1 MKKIILII
9 ILFCLVVAAWFVIS
23 EIYTAEAQKIDK
35 VTFEI
40 KQGESVGEL
49 VNRLEEEQVIRN
61 AWIFKKYLIYKGL
74 DKKVNYGEF
83 EVEAPITVA
92 RVAEALSQPGL
103 SEREITILPGWGLKE
118 VAQYLEKEGISTKED
133 FFNLVG
139 QPAMNYKIS
148 GIQAPEIDLDLK
160 ILGDKPWYVGYE
172 GYFAPDTYRIY
183 KNSTV
188 EDVVDR
194 LLKERDKQITPEM
207 WDDIKKSG
215 KSFFDILTMAS
226 VLEREARDFEEMA
239 IISDIFWRRHDINWA
254 LQSCATVNY
263 VTGKDTPAISLDDQ
277 KIESAY
283 KTYKYP
289 GLPLGPIS
297 TPGLDAIRAAI
308 YPQENDYWYF
318 LTGTDGE
325 MRYAEDLEG
334 HNLNKA
340 KYL

>member
-103 SEREITILPGWGLKE
+103 SEREITILPGWGLRE

-215 KSFFDILTMAS
+215 KSFFDILIMAS

-263 VTGKDTPAISLDDQ
+263 VTGKDTPAISLEDQ

-283 KTYKYP
+283 NTYKYP

-297 TPGLDAIRAAI
+297 NPGLDAIRAAI

>member
-9 ILFCLVVAAWFVIS
+9 LILCLVILAWFVFS

-35 VTFEI
+35 VNFEI

-61 AWIFKKYLIYKGL
+61 AWIFKKYLVYKGL

-83 EVEAPITVA
+83 EVEAPITTA
-92 RVAEALSQPGL
+92 RVAQALGQPGL

-118 VAQYLEKEGISTKED
+118 LGDYLEKEGIGTKEE
-133 FFNLVG
+133 FFNIVG
-139 QPAMNYKIS
+139 RPGKNYKIVS
-148 GIQAPEIDLDLK
+148 EKAPDIKRDFK
-160 ILGDKPWYVGYE
+160 ILTDKPWYVSYE

-183 KNSTV
+183 KNASLV
-188 EDVVDR
+188 DVIDR
-194 LLKERDKQITPEM
+194 LFSERDKQITVEM
-207 WDDIKKSG
+207 WQDLEKQG

-239 IISDIFWRRHDINWA
+239 IISDIFWRRDDINWA

-263 VTGKDTPAISLDDQ
+263 ITGKNDPGISLED
-277 KIESAY
+277 KEIESAY
-283 KTYKYP
+283 NTYKYP

-297 TPGLDAIRAAI
+297 NPGLDAIRAAI
-308 YPQENDYWYF
+308 YPEKNDYWYF